1 MGLLDIVGGVLGGQP
16 GQGQGGG
23 GLGDLAAMLGQGG
36 AQGGTQGGQAAL
48 LQMVLGMLVNSGQG
62 GGQGGAGLG
71 ALLQQFQAAGLGEQ
85 VNSWVGTGQNL
96 SISPEQLQGAFGAD
110 QMSQMA
116 EKMGLSTGDLGAQLS
131 QMLPQV
137 VDQLTPNGQMPSGDL
152 GNLGDLLGGLLRR

>member
-1 MGLLDIVGGVLGGQP
+1 VNMGLLDIVGGMLGGQQ

-23 GLGDLAAMLGQGG
+23 GLADLASMLGQGG
-36 AQGGTQGGQAAL
+36 GGQGGGQAAL
-48 LQMVLGMLVNSGQG
+48 LQMVLGMLANNGQG
-62 GGQGGAGLG
+62 GGQGGAGGLG

-96 SISPEQLQGAFGAD
+96 PVSAEQLQGAFGAD

-131 QMLPQV
+131 QVLPQV

-152 GNLGDLLGGLLRR
+152 GDLLGGLLRR

>member
-1 MGLLDIVGGVLGGQP
+1 MGLLDIVGGMLGGQQ

-36 AQGGTQGGQAAL
+36 GQGGGQAAL
-48 LQMVLGMLVNSGQG
+48 LQMVLGMLANNGQG
-62 GGQGGAGLG
+62 GGHGGTGGLG
-71 ALLQQFQAAGLGEQ
+71 GLLQQFQAAGLGEQ

-96 SISPEQLQGAFGAD
+96 PVSPEQLQGAFGAD

-137 VDQLTPNGQMPSGDL
+137 VDQLTPNGQMPSGGDL